1 MTLNTGSV
9 VSTGAWAMGRENRVK
24 TLSDLCEIY
33 STGAVDLD
41 RVRDDL
47 EVSLAGIRLTIAWA
61 VQPAIGLPFITSS
74 DSGNGFAARTLLS
87 VDDRL
92 PDYLGTRFEWEIGES
107 ARDVSAEWDRLIIK
121 VRERQD
127 SEYADEDRD
136 RRTVIQIDPEAEKA
150 IVEAGA
156 SAHDS
161 AQKNKNLSSQEAS
174 FLVRVGE
181 QIARVAGVI
190 AAYRVYKKED
200 EQHPSPVIMP
210 QDVTAARELVQWHY
224 EELLRQADV
233 SRATED
239 AKAAQWVVGN
249 LDRCVSDPRYQS
261 AHDGAY
267 RVNHWLGSAAAG
279 PAKHVRS
286 DPEAKARVMEL
297 LETHGYVEIVNR
309 GAYRVN
315 LNGKSGD

>member
-1 MTLNTGSV
+1 
-9 VSTGAWAMGRENRVK
+9 MGRENRVK

-33 STGAVDLD
+33 SSGAVDLD
-41 RVRDDL
+41 RVRDDI
-47 EVSLAGIRLTIAWA
+47 EISVAEIRLTIAWA
-61 VQPAIGLPFITSS
+61 VQPDIGLPFITSS

-87 VDDRL
+87 VDDDL
-92 PDYLGTRFEWEIGES
+92 PDYLGTRFDWKDGES
-107 ARDVSAEWDRLIIK
+107 ARDAAADWDRLIIK

-127 SEYADEDRD
+127 SQFAGEDNA
-136 RRTVIQIDPEAEKA
+136 RRTVIQIAPEAERA
-150 IVEAGA
+150 IVVAGA

-161 AQKNKNLSSQEAS
+161 AQKNKNLSSHEAS

-190 AAYRVYKKED
+190 AAYRVYKNED
-200 EQHPSPVIMP
+200 EQQPSPVIMP
-210 QDVTAARELVQWHY
+210 LDVTAAQELVQWHY
-224 EELLRQADV
+224 DELLRQADV

-297 LETHGYVEIVNR
+297 LESHGYVEMVNR

-315 LNGKSGD
+315 LQGKSGD